1 MYLEIINKD
10 GLDLDSF
17 CEYLITQMQDYM
29 KSETRKNYKRLAKYN
44 EFIDENVARIDDKET
59 ILPIRD
65 ILVLSTY
72 YLTYK
77 QLPDSYVIEL
87 NPNINVPNTYA
98 KFIDIVKLVNYGNL
112 SLPAYPIYDE
122 MMDYFADKIVYF
134 YKEYKGE

>member
-10 GLDLDSF
+10 GLNLDSF

-44 EFIDENVARIDDKET
+44 EFIDDNVARIDDKET

>member
-10 GLDLDSF
+10 GFDLDSF
-17 CEYLITQMQDYM
+17 CEYLIKQMQDYM

-44 EFIDENVARIDDKET
+44 EFIDENVVRIDDKET

-77 QLPDSYVIEL
+77 KLSDSYVIEL

>member
-17 CEYLITQMQDYM
+17 CEYLIKQMQDYM

-44 EFIDENVARIDDKET
+44 EFIDENIARIDDKET

>member
-17 CEYLITQMQDYM
+17 CEYLIKQMQDYM

>member
-1 MYLEIINKD
+1 
-10 GLDLDSF
+10 
-17 CEYLITQMQDYM
+17 MQDYM

-65 ILVLSTY
+65 ILILSTY

-77 QLPDSYVIEL
+77 QLPNSYVIEL
-87 NPNINVPNTYA
+87 NPNVNVPNTYA